1 MSEEKFSLSKAFK
14 SYKKDKETG
23 VGLSLSPPILIL
35 DMMAIFKSHFFVNDT
50 TTEAGTLIGGSVGV
64 LNSIP
69 KFVNKFN
76 ACKVICVFDGEN
88 NADKRRMIYE
98 GYKAGR
104 GNKSKNIQSIHLTA
118 KQLEENE
125 TVQMTTMVEVIKGLP
140 VQIVSVKGLEADDV
154 IGYLC
159 KTYYKD
165 KDYKKIIVS
174 SDKDFIQ
181 LIDNKTS
188 FYDIRKKNII
198 NINNVNSIWDVP
210 LQNIIYV
217 RCIEGDTSDNIN
229 GVRGVKLKTLIKI
242 FPEIQTQF
250 IESIDHFW
258 NLIEEKEKYLNTS
271 KAGKSLL
278 SSEKI
283 IRRNYRLMQLS
294 APEMPNFSEMKI
306 IDLMNVPISDMLNF
320 YRVERFI
327 QNNRITHLI
336 NVKALKNLF
345 QILLK

>member
-1 MSEEKFSLSKAFK
+1 MSNEKFSLSKSFK
-14 SYKKDKETG
+14 NYKKEKEMG
-23 VGLSLSPPILIL
+23 LGLSLTPPILIL

-64 LNSIP
+64 LNFIP
-69 KFVNKFN
+69 KMVNKFN

-104 GNKSKNIQSIHLTA
+104 GNKSKNIQSIHLSA

-125 TVQMTTMVEVIKGLP
+125 TVQMTTMVEIIKGLP

-165 KDYKKIIVS
+165 DDYKKIIVS

-181 LIDNKTS
+181 LIDDKTS
-188 FYDIRKKNII
+188 FYDIRKKQII
-198 NINNVNSIWDVP
+198 NVNNVNTLWDVP
-210 LQNIIYV
+210 LKNIIYV
-217 RCIEGDTSDNIN
+217 RCVEGDASDNIN
-229 GVRGVKLKTLIKI
+229 GVQGVKLKTLIKLL
-242 FPEIQTQF
+242 PEIQNQY
-250 IESIDHFW
+250 IDSIDHFCE
-258 NLIEEKEKYLNTS
+258 LIQEKKDVLNAS

-283 IRRNYRLMQLS
+283 IRRNYRLMQLFS
-294 APEMPNFSEMKI
+294 PEMPSFSEMKI
-306 IDLMNVPISDMLNF
+306 IDLMKVPKSDMLNF

-327 QNNRITHLI
+327 QTNRITHLI
-336 NVKALKNLF
+336 NVQQLKNLF
-345 QILLK
+345 QILL